1 MNSTIVKNIR
11 KAESEIIEIE
21 KNIMWHERALR
32 HRGFSNYSGL
42 MTREEVQDSL
52 ERRKGLK
59 SFIQEN
65 RKTIRT
71 NGK

>member
-42 MTREEVQDSL
+42 MTREEIQDSL

>member
-21 KNIMWHERALR
+21 TNILWHERALR
-32 HRGFSNYSGL
+32 HRGFTNYSGL

-52 ERRKGLK
+52 ERRKGLRA
-59 SFIQEN
+59 FIQEN